1 MDNYINFETY
11 LFLGPKKFIISVNTE
26 LNREIYKKELIFDQE
41 KKDLDLKILSDFLNE
56 NIFKI
61 EKLLNSFVKSIYL
74 IIDIKIFFSFQM
86 SIKKNNYGELL
97 TTKNLNYVLNE
108 AKDLCSDTLKNKK
121 IIHILIDN
129 YLIDEKKYTNLP
141 QNMDCNHFS
150 LDINFICLSLNYLKN
165 LEKIINKYQ
174 ISINKI
180 ISMQYLDTFFSDES
194 ISLTEKARKIIDGQN
209 PNEVILTNKKL
220 KNKTFFE
227 KFFHFFS

>member
-41 KKDLDLKILSDFLNE
+41 KKDLDLKIFSDFLNE

-61 EKLLNSFVKSIYL
+61 EKLLNNFVKNIYL
-74 IIDIKIFFSFQM
+74 IIDIKNFFSFQM

-129 YLIDEKKYTNLP
+129 YLIDEKKYTNL
-141 QNMDCNHFS
+141 QQKMDCNH
-150 LDINFICLSLNYLKN
+150 
-165 LEKIINKYQ
+165 Q

>member
-61 EKLLNSFVKSIYL
+61 EKLLNNFVKNIYL
-74 IIDIKIFFSFQM
+74 IIDIKNFFSFQM

-141 QNMDCNHFS
+141 QNMNCNHFS